1 MLMVTDGKA
10 EKSTRKQRKKEAQ
23 WSFVCREKAT
33 APEVGTPMPSS
44 LCLTKAVSYS
54 YWVAP
59 PCDSP
64 SCLWVLKLLV
74 TSDLLLPFAGSW
86 CSQEPFIKGFSQG
99 LDPPHKST
107 QIFLTC
113 ITVKTH
119 HCLRNQTSE
128 YSVFPHYQTKSK
140 AAPFSFPLWSAS
152 TEFFSGPCAFVFNT
166 LVSARGVK
174 VIPIARVSVTSA
186 PRESRNLRERRLGL
200 FAVSSTFSI
209 LPEEPCICSELYPLP
224 RKTGRDRFPGHLT
237 EL

>member
-10 EKSTRKQRKKEAQ
+10 KKSTRKQRKKEAQ
-23 WSFVCREKAT
+23 WSFVCREKVT
-33 APEVGTPMPSS
+33 ALEVGTPMPSS

-99 LDPPHKST
+99 LDPPHKSA

-128 YSVFPHYQTKSK
+128 YSVFP
-140 AAPFSFPLWSAS
+140 PLPNQVLSS
-152 TEFFSGPCAFVFNT
+152 SL
-166 LVSARGVK
+166 LVSAVISINRVLLRPVCLCFQHTRKCTWSEGDSNCRGFC
-174 VIPIARVSVTSA
+174 
-186 PRESRNLRERRLGL
+186 NL
-200 FAVSSTFSI
+200 
-209 LPEEPCICSELYPLP
+209 CSPWVP
-224 RKTGRDRFPGHLT
+224 QPQRA
-237 EL
+237 